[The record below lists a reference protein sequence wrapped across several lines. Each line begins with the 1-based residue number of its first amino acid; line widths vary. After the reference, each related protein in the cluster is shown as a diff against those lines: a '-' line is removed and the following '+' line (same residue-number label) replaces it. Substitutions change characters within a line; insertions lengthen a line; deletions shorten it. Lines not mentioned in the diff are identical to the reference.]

1 VAVVF
6 PLVLPLFPE
15 LPVPSAGLGLPMP
28 LMLAETL
35 RLLALKRSRLAKVV
49 ALSVPVV
56 SWLRSDAAAAAVLR
70 PSDDA
75 ASLAMTPPVSVVL
88 PATRISNPPLPALMP
103 LCS

>member
-1 VAVVF
+1 V
-6 PLVLPLFPE
+6 PVLPV

-35 RLLALKRSRLAKVV
+35 MLLALKRSRLARAV

-75 ASLAMTPPVSVVL
+75 ASLAMTAPLRSVA